1 MVKHTQT
8 ISLAVLFVVCDY
20 FVGLALKW
28 LKADDF
34 KSVPVSKIEYVFLN
48 FLDSLNKQEK

>member
-8 ISLAVLFVVCDY
+8 ISLAVLFVVCHY

-28 LKADDF
+28 LNADDF

-48 FLDSLNKQEK
+48 FLDSLNKQQK

>member
-28 LKADDF
+28 LKVDDF